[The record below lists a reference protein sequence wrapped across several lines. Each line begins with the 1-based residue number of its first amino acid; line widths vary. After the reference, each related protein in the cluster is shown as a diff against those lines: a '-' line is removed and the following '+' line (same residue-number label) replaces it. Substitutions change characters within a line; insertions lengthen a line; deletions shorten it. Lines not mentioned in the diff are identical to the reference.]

1 MRGQSSLEMMAL
13 LSVVV
18 AFVILIT
25 GDILEG
31 SRRVTLMGAVRSYFS
46 DRLAGKSLENGRFFL
61 VRSIASDGSSV
72 TVYIYPYNPFSP
84 EEVAEIKSGLLS
96 YLRDLGVG
104 VEDVEVSS

>member
-18 AFVILIT
+18 AFVILLT

-46 DRLAGKSLENGRFFL
+46 DRLAAKSLEMGRFFL
-61 VRSIASDGSSV
+61 VRSITADGNSV
-72 TVYIYPYNPFSP
+72 TVYIYPYNPLSP
-84 EEVAEIKSGLLS
+84 EEVQEVRTGLLD
-96 YLRDLGVG
+96 YLRDLGVE
-104 VEDVEVSS
+104 VEDVEVRS